1 MAELERLAEIEIRVG
16 ILVLG
21 PAGEKSNDGSGEE
34 VRNLSDEEL
43 ALEGRKAAE
52 QLFRLRFQMKLG
64 QTEGAKKLRELKKDI
79 ARVNTI
85 GRERELGIHTL
96 VAPKHHHAH
105 IEGEAEASAPAT
117 QAKKKAGKPAKK
129 RAAKK
134 STTWARLPFFIPC
147 THLRAP
153 SDSWP
158 RKWARVRSC
167 SATFRPRSMSRD
179 GPC

>member
-16 ILVLG
+16 SWYWVQ
-21 PAGEKSNDGSGEE
+21 PERRATMEVEKI
-34 VRNLSDEEL
+34 RNLSDEEL

-79 ARVNTI
+79 ARINTI

-105 IEGEAEASAPAT
+105 AEGEAEASAPAT
-117 QAKKKAGKPAKK
+117 QGKKKAGKTAKK
-129 RAAKK
+129 KAAKK
-134 STTWARLPFFIPC
+134 SATTHKASGRSAAARKSS
-147 THLRAP
+147 AKP
-153 SDSWP
+153 SSI
-158 RKWARVRSC
+158 KKKAARSSSVKK
-167 SATFRPRSMSRD
+167 
-179 GPC
+179 G